1 MNFESIIDA
10 LKIIAGVAVFFVWV
24 VRYANIKKE
33 FEKFGFPSWFRDMI
47 GILKIS
53 FTVMLQSLNEQII
66 LLGAF
71 GIVFLMSGAIFT
83 HIKVKNPMKEMLP
96 AIAMISIGLIILSSL
111 IYPL

>member
-1 MNFESIIDA
+1 MNFESIVDA
-10 LKIIAGVAVFFVWV
+10 LKIITVVAVFFVWV

-33 FEKFGFPSWFRDMI
+33 FKGFGFPSWFRDMI

-53 FTVMLQSLNEQII
+53 FAVMLQSSNEQII

-83 HIKVKNPMKEMLP
+83 HIKVKNPIREMLP
-96 AIAMISIGLIILSSL
+96 AITMILISSTILLSL
-111 IYPL
+111 LQ